1 MQKQTATREQ
11 VAPGFVIRRALPLG
25 RKQQVGPF
33 LLLDQMGPRTLN
45 AGEGQG
51 IPPHPHRGFETIT
64 YMISGAVEH
73 HDSLGN
79 KGVVRSG
86 EVQWM
91 TAGSGV
97 IHAEYIAPE
106 MKAEGGILHGFQIW
120 VNLPRKDKLV
130 KPSYQQFADHE
141 FPIQEKDGVRLK
153 LIAGTFGQWS
163 SPIVTRTPLTVIH
176 LQLDAG
182 ASFNVPLETGF
193 EMAAYIADGEIEM
206 NGEVF
211 ADGQVL
217 FTTDEKELR
226 IQAKKAAHVLI
237 LGGEP
242 IDEPIVSY
250 GPFVMNEEHEIR
262 EAILDYQQGKFGTIP
277 V

>member
-1 MQKQTATREQ
+1 MQKLTATREQ

-25 RKQQVGPF
+25 RIQQVGPF

-130 KPSYQQFADHE
+130 KPGYQQFADHE
-141 FPIQEKDGVRLK
+141 FPIHENQGVRLK
-153 LIAGTFGQWS
+153 LIAGTFGEWT

-176 LQLDAG
+176 LYLDAG
-182 ASFNVPLETGF
+182 ASYQVPLIAGF
-193 EMAAYIADGEIEM
+193 EMAAYIADGEVEI
-206 NGEVF
+206 NGESLV
-211 ADGQVL
+211 DGQVL
-217 FTTDEKELR
+217 FATDEKTLHV
-226 IQAKKAAHVLI
+226 QAKKSTHVLI

-242 IDEPIVSY
+242 INDPSLVTA
-250 GPFVMNEEHEIR
+250 P
-262 EAILDYQQGKFGTIP
+262 L
-277 V
+277 